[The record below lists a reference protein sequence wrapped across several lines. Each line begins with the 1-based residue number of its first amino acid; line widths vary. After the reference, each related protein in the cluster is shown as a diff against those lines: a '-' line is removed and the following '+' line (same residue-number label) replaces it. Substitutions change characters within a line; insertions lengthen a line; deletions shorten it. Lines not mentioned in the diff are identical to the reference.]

1 MNCKFFIITL
11 LCFVLVSCNTSKK
24 VAYVQ
29 DVANGAT
36 KNVTPYQGVVI
47 KPKDVVSIVVS
58 GKNPESVVV
67 YNLPLVTYQVANAEM
82 AYGYQQKM
90 LGYLVDM
97 DGTVILPVLGKMQV
111 AGLTLLQLS
120 ETIRQKLIEED
131 QLKEPV
137 VTAEFMNF
145 RISVLG
151 EVSRP
156 GTFYI
161 SNDQITLQEALG
173 RAGDLTIYGKRDN
186 VTVQRVEGG
195 KVVYYQVDLRSAD
208 FVHSPVFYLQ
218 QNDVVIVSPNNTM
231 AARSRINENKSLSV
245 WVSVASLLTTITV
258 LLVNLL

>member
-1 MNCKFFIITL
+1 MNRKLVIL

-24 VAYVQ
+24 VVYIQ
-29 DVANGAT
+29 DVENGMT
-36 KNVTPYQGVVI
+36 KKIIPYQGVVI
-47 KPKDVVSIVVS
+47 KPKDIISIVVS
-58 GKNPESVVV
+58 SKNPGAAAV
-67 YNLPLVTYQVANAEM
+67 YNLPLVTYQAATAEM

-97 DGTVILPVLGKMQV
+97 EGYIVFPVLGKLKV
-111 AGLTLLQLS
+111 SGFSLLQLS
-120 ETIRQKLIEED
+120 ETIRQKLIQED

-137 VTAEFMNF
+137 VTVEFMNF

-151 EVSRP
+151 AVSSP

-161 SNDQITLQEALG
+161 SNDQITLTEALG

-186 VTVQRVEGG
+186 ITGQRNEGDEI
-195 KVVYYQVDLRSAD
+195 VYYQVDLRSTD

-218 QNDVVIVSPNNTM
+218 QNDVVIVSPNKTI

-245 WVSVASLLTTITV
+245 WVSVASFLTTVAVLLTR
-258 LLVNLL
+258 